1 MKKWIAIVL
10 ALVLILSLAGCGGN
24 AASGSLK
31 IYADGAAFH
40 DLQTAAAAFMEDYPS
55 IRVEVELLPQLRL
68 DYDENYMPVIDTDSQ
83 AQRESALQQHRTALM
98 AGSSDADLYLIT
110 GGTSQF
116 LELNGGTL
124 VQDTYDL
131 MTAGVLADLTAVMEE
146 LDLADYLGGVFEAG
160 WFDGGQYLI
169 PLRVSFNGFVADAA
183 DGVDFPESHEAFS
196 QLMERDFLPQMGA
209 IRMGG
214 WFRLPSLTRPV
225 VNKGTETIALYDDDY
240 STALEEAKEFEAMLA
255 GYTAD
260 SGSYSQRIEGGT
272 LVMSG
277 SNPVL
282 CAENIAVTLMREGLT
297 AQLQY
302 IPIPNEQGGVT
313 AEITAYAFAPATSK
327 NQEAAGI
334 FLSWLL
340 SEQSQNGF
348 IPIYSGLGGGYPVR
362 RGCAKA
368 LFANSQNSTD
378 TLGYIGTG
386 YADSLAELENRVT
399 HGRFTTS
406 YDYKLLNLLSAWH
419 SGVVADLDVALEELY
434 GEWALYL
441 DE

>member
-10 ALVLILSLAGCGGN
+10 TLILCLSIVGCGGN
-24 AASGSLK
+24 GSSGTLKLCVDGPAFAETSTMAAV
-31 IYADGAAFH
+31 
-40 DLQTAAAAFMEDYPS
+40 FMEDYPG
-55 IRVEVELLPQLRL
+55 IQVEVELLPQLRL

-83 AQRESALQQHRTALM
+83 AHREAVLQQHRTALM

-116 LELNGGTL
+116 LEMNGGTL
-124 VQDTYDL
+124 VQDPYDL

-146 LDLADYLGGVFEAG
+146 LDLADYLGGVFEAC

-169 PLRVSFNGFVADAA
+169 PLRVSFNGFIADAA

-196 QLMERDFLPQMGA
+196 QLMEGDFLTQMGS

-225 VNKGTETIALYDDDY
+225 VNKGTEAIALYDEDY
-240 STALEEAKEFEAMLA
+240 AAALEEAKRFEAMLA
-255 GYTAD
+255 DYTAD

-282 CAENIAVTLMREGLT
+282 CAENIAGMLEREGLT

-302 IPIPNEQGGVT
+302 IAIPNEQGGVT
-313 AEITAYAFAPATSK
+313 AEITAYAFAPATGR
-327 NQEAAGI
+327 NLEATNL
-334 FLSWLL
+334 FLRWLL
-340 SEQSQNGF
+340 SERTQNGTVPVF
-348 IPIYSGLGGGYPVR
+348 SNLGGGHPVR
-362 RGCAKA
+362 KGCSEV
-368 LFANSQNSTD
+368 LLEHSQLD
-378 TLGYIGTG
+378 TLGIIGEG
-386 YADSLAELENRVT
+386 YLTSLNEIENRVS
-399 HGRFTTS
+399 HGKFTTA
-406 YDYKLLNLLSAWH
+406 YDYELLNLLSAWH
-419 SGVVADLDVALEELY
+419 AGAVSDLDAALEELY

>member
-10 ALVLILSLAGCGGN
+10 TLILCLSIVGCGGN
-24 AASGSLK
+24 GSSGTLK
-31 IYADGAAFH
+31 LCVDGPAFGE
-40 DLQTAAAAFMEDYPS
+40 TSTMAAAFMEDYPG
-55 IRVEVELLPQLRL
+55 IQVEVELLPQLRL

-83 AQRESALQQHRTALM
+83 AQREAVLQQHRTALM

-116 LELNGGTL
+116 LEMNGGTL
-124 VQDTYDL
+124 VQDPYDL
-131 MTAGVLADLTAVMEE
+131 MTAGVLADLAPLMEE

-160 WFDGGQYLI
+160 WFEGGQYLI
-169 PLRVSFNGFVADAA
+169 PLRVSFNGFIADAA
-183 DGVDFPESHEAFS
+183 DGVDFPESYEAFS
-196 QLMERDFLPQMGA
+196 QLMEGDFLTQMGA

-225 VNKGTETIALYDDDY
+225 VNKGTEAIALYDEDY
-240 STALEEAKEFEAMLA
+240 AAALEEAKRFEAMLA
-255 GYTAD
+255 DYTAD

-282 CAENIAVTLMREGLT
+282 CAENIAGMLEREGLT

-302 IPIPNEQGGVT
+302 IAIPNEQGGVT
-313 AEITAYAFAPATSK
+313 AEITAYAFAPATGR
-327 NQEAAGI
+327 NLEATNL
-334 FLSWLL
+334 FLRWLL
-340 SEQSQNGF
+340 SERTQNGTVPVF
-348 IPIYSGLGGGYPVR
+348 SNLGGGHPVR
-362 RGCAKA
+362 KGCSEA
-368 LFANSQNSTD
+368 LLEHSQQG
-378 TLGYIGTG
+378 TLGIIGEG
-386 YADSLAELENRVT
+386 YLTSLNEMENRVT
-399 HGRFTTS
+399 HGKFTTA
-406 YDYKLLNLLSAWH
+406 YDYELLNLLSAWH
-419 SGVVADLDVALEELY
+419 AGVVSDIDAALEELY

>member
-1 MKKWIAIVL
+1 MKKRIAIVL
-10 ALVLILSLAGCGGN
+10 ALMLMLTVAGCGGN
-24 AASGSLK
+24 ATSGSLK
-31 IYADGAAFH
+31 IYADGAAFN
-40 DLQTAAAAFMEDYPS
+40 DLQTAAAAFMEDFPG

-68 DYDENYMPVIDTDSQ
+68 DYDETYMPVIDTDSQ
-83 AQRESALQQHRTALM
+83 AQREATLQQHRTALM

-124 VQDTYDL
+124 VQDPYDL

-169 PLRVSFNGFVADAA
+169 PLRVSFNGIVADAA
-183 DGVDFPESHEAFS
+183 DSVDFPESHEAFS

-225 VNKGTETIALYDDDY
+225 VNKGTETIALYDGDY
-240 STALEEAKEFEAMLA
+240 AAALEEAKEFEAMLA

-302 IPIPNEQGGVT
+302 IPIPNEQSGVT
-313 AEITAYAFAPATSK
+313 AEITAYAFAPATASD
-327 NQEAAGI
+327 QEAVQV
-334 FLSWLL
+334 FLRWLL
-340 SEQSQNGF
+340 SEQSQNGS

-362 RGCAKA
+362 KGCAKA

-378 TLGYIGTG
+378 TLGYIGEG
-386 YADSLAELENRVT
+386 YVGSLAELENRVT

-419 SGVVADLDVALEELY
+419 AGAVADLDAALEELY

>member
-10 ALVLILSLAGCGGN
+10 TLVLCLSITGCGG
-24 AASGSLK
+24 SGPSGALK
-31 IYADGAAFH
+31 LCVDGAAFF
-40 DLQTAAAAFMEDYPS
+40 DIATMAAAFMEDYPG
-55 IRVEVELLPQLRL
+55 IQVEVELLPQLRL

-124 VQDTYDL
+124 VQDPYDL

-196 QLMERDFLPQMGA
+196 QLMEDRFLPQMGA

-214 WFRLPSLTRPV
+214 WFYLPSLTRPV

-240 STALEEAKEFEAMLA
+240 SAALEEAKEFEAMLA

-260 SGSYSQRIEGGT
+260 SGSYSQRIDSGT

-282 CAENIAVTLMREGLT
+282 CAENIAGMLEREGLT

-302 IPIPNEQGGVT
+302 IPIPNELGGVT
-313 AEITAYAFAPATSK
+313 AEITAYAFAPATGR
-327 NQEAAGI
+327 NLEATDL
-334 FLSWLL
+334 FLRWLL
-340 SEQSQNGF
+340 SERTQNGT
-348 IPIYSGLGGGYPVR
+348 IPVFSNLGGGHPVR
-362 RGCAKA
+362 KGCAEA
-368 LFANSQNSTD
+368 LLEHSQLD
-378 TLGYIGTG
+378 TPGIIGKS
-386 YADSLAELENRVT
+386 YVDSLAAMENRVT

-419 SGVVADLDVALEELY
+419 AGVVSDLDAALEELY
-434 GEWALYL
+434 GDWALYL

>member
-10 ALVLILSLAGCGGN
+10 TLVLCLSITGCGG
-24 AASGSLK
+24 SGPSGALK
-31 IYADGAAFH
+31 LCVDGAAFGE
-40 DLQTAAAAFMEDYPS
+40 TSTMAAAFMEDYPG

-68 DYDENYMPVIDTDSQ
+68 NYDENYMPVIDTDSQ

-124 VQDTYDL
+124 VQDPYDL

-196 QLMERDFLPQMGA
+196 QLMEDHFPPQMGA

-214 WFRLPSLTRPV
+214 WFYLPSLTRPV

-240 STALEEAKEFEAMLA
+240 AAALEEAKEFEAMLA

-260 SGSYSQRIEGGT
+260 SGSYSQRIDSGT

-282 CAENIAVTLMREGLT
+282 CAENIAGMLEREGLT
-297 AQLQY
+297 AQLKY
-302 IPIPNEQGGVT
+302 IPIPNELGGVT
-313 AEITAYAFAPATSK
+313 AEITAYAFAPATGR
-327 NQEAAGI
+327 NLEATNL
-334 FLSWLL
+334 FLRWLL
-340 SEQSQNGF
+340 SERTQNGTVPVF
-348 IPIYSGLGGGYPVR
+348 SNLGGGHPVR
-362 RGCAKA
+362 KGCAKA
-368 LFANSQNSTD
+368 LFANSHSSTD
-378 TLGYIGTG
+378 TLGLIGEG
-386 YADSLAELENRVT
+386 YADSLSELENRVT

-419 SGVVADLDVALEELY
+419 AGAVADLDAALVELY

>member
-1 MKKWIAIVL
+1 
-10 ALVLILSLAGCGGN
+10 
-24 AASGSLK
+24 
-31 IYADGAAFH
+31 
-40 DLQTAAAAFMEDYPS
+40 MEDYPG

-68 DYDENYMPVIDTDSQ
+68 NYDETYMPVIDTDSQ

-124 VQDTYDL
+124 VQDPYDL

-146 LDLADYLGGVFEAG
+146 LDLADYLGGVFEVG

-183 DGVDFPESHEAFS
+183 DGVDFPESHEDFS
-196 QLMERDFLPQMGA
+196 QLMERDFLPRMGA

-240 STALEEAKEFEAMLA
+240 AAALEEAKEFEAMLES
-255 GYTAD
+255 YTAD

-282 CAENIAVTLMREGLT
+282 CAENIAGMLEREGLT

-302 IPIPNEQGGVT
+302 IPIPNEQSGVT

-340 SEQSQNGF
+340 SEQSQNGS

-378 TLGYIGTG
+378 TLGCIGTG
-386 YADSLAELENRVT
+386 YADSLAELET
-399 HGRFTTS
+399 AIAKES
-406 YDYKLLNLLSAWH
+406 M
-419 SGVVADLDVALEELY
+419 
-434 GEWALYL
+434 
-441 DE
+441 